1 MAAYDLEE
9 QEQLANLKAW
19 WNQYGNL
26 VLTVVIAASLIVI
39 ALRGWDWYQ
48 RNQAAQASAVYQTL
62 EAAAHGNDV
71 AATKNSVGELIEKF
85 GGTSYAQLG
94 ALTAA
99 KLFYDTGDLKSA
111 HAQLSWAVEHGA
123 DELRDLARLRLAAVL
138 LDEKAYDEA
147 LKTLSAPHGAGFE
160 ARYAEMRGDVLA
172 VQDKNGEAVA
182 AYQAA
187 LDALDAQDKA
197 EKESGKQAGINDA
210 RQSIGQKIN
219 EDFRESL
226 HQKLDAL
233 GERK

>member
-48 RNQAAQASAVYQTL
+48 RNQAAQASVLYQAL
-62 EAAAHGNDV
+62 ETAARGNDV
-71 AATKNSVGELIEKF
+71 AATKNSAGELIEKF

-111 HAQLSWAVEHGA
+111 RAQLSWVVERGA
-123 DELRDLARLRLAAVL
+123 NELRDLARLRLAAVQ

-147 LKTLSAPHGAGFE
+147 LKTLSAAHGEGFE
-160 ARYAEMRGDVLA
+160 ARYAEMRGDILA
-172 VQDKNGEAVA
+172 VQDRNAEAVV

-187 LDALDAQDKA
+187 IDAIDAQDQA
-197 EKESGKQAGINDA
+197 EKESDKQAGASDS

-219 EDFRESL
+219 EAFRESL
-226 HQKLDAL
+226 QQKLDAL
-233 GERK
+233 GEHK